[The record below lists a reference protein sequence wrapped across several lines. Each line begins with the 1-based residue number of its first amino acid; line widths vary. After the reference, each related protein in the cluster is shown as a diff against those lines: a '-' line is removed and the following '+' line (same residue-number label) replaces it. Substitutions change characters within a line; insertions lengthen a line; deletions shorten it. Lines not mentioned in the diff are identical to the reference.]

1 LDLEDTKM
9 RKMLLIS
16 ALLLA
21 SASAHAGPSTG
32 MELAAA
38 DTPAATAPDTAQAA
52 AEPTAQPLP
61 PVTDSAKDSV
71 KDDAKDGAKDS
82 AKPQTADAP
91 KPHPSKPRSHARRYE
106 GDEAKARRIAA
117 KYGISW

>member
-1 LDLEDTKM
+1 M
-9 RKMLLIS
+9 RKFILIS

-21 SASAHAGPSTG
+21 SASAHAGPSSDRG
-32 MELAAA
+32 LVLAAA
-38 DTPAATAPDTAQAA
+38 DTPAATTTDTAQPA

-61 PVTDSAKDSV
+61 PATDSAKDG
-71 KDDAKDGAKDS
+71 AKDGAKDS
-82 AKPQTADAP
+82 AKPQIADAP
-91 KPHPSKPRSHARRYE
+91 KPRASKPRSQARRYE

>member
-1 LDLEDTKM
+1 M
-9 RKMLLIS
+9 RKFVLISIS

-21 SASAHAGPSTG
+21 SASAHAGPTSDRG
-32 MELAAA
+32 LVLAAA
-38 DTPAATAPDTAQAA
+38 DTPAATAPGTDTAQPA
-52 AEPTAQPLP
+52 AQPLP
-61 PVTDSAKDSV
+61 PATETDAAKDT
-71 KDDAKDGAKDS
+71 

-91 KPHPSKPRSHARRYE
+91 KPRASKPRSQARRYE

>member
-1 LDLEDTKM
+1 M
-9 RKMLLIS
+9 RKFILIS

-21 SASAHAGPSTG
+21 SASAHAGPTSDRG
-32 MELAAA
+32 LVLAAA
-38 DTPAATAPDTAQAA
+38 DTPTTTAPGTDTAQPA
-52 AEPTAQPLP
+52 AQPLP
-61 PVTDSAKDSV
+61 PVTET
-71 KDDAKDGAKDS
+71 DAPKDS

-91 KPHPSKPRSHARRYE
+91 KPRASKPRSQARRYE

>member
-1 LDLEDTKM
+1 M
-9 RKMLLIS
+9 RKFILIS

-21 SASAHAGPSTG
+21 SASAHAGPTSDRG
-32 MELAAA
+32 LVLAAA
-38 DTPAATAPDTAQAA
+38 DTPTATTTDTAQPA
-52 AEPTAQPLP
+52 AQPLP
-61 PVTDSAKDSV
+61 PAPETDAV
-71 KDDAKDGAKDS
+71 KDS

-91 KPHPSKPRSHARRYE
+91 KPRASKPRSQARRYE

>member
-1 LDLEDTKM
+1 M
-9 RKMLLIS
+9 RKFILIS

-21 SASAHAGPSTG
+21 SASAHAGPTSDRG
-32 MELAAA
+32 LVLAAA
-38 DTPAATAPDTAQAA
+38 DTPAATTTTTAPGTDAAQPA
-52 AEPTAQPLP
+52 AQPLP
-61 PVTDSAKDSV
+61 PATETDAAKDT
-71 KDDAKDGAKDS
+71 

-91 KPHPSKPRSHARRYE
+91 KPRASKPRSQARRYE

>member
-1 LDLEDTKM
+1 M
-9 RKMLLIS
+9 RKLLLIS

-21 SASAHAGPSTG
+21 SASAHAGPSSG

-38 DTPAATAPDTAQAA
+38 DTPAATTTEPAQPAS
-52 AEPTAQPLP
+52 EPTAQPLP
-61 PVTDSAKDSV
+61 PAADSAKDSTR
-71 KDDAKDGAKDS
+71 DGGKDS
-82 AKPQTADAP
+82 AKTADAP
-91 KPHPSKPRSHARRYE
+91 KPRASKPHSHARRYE

>member
-1 LDLEDTKM
+1 M
-9 RKMLLIS
+9 RKFILIS

-21 SASAHAGPSTG
+21 SASAHAGPTSDRG
-32 MELAAA
+32 LVLAAA
-38 DTPAATAPDTAQAA
+38 DTPTTTAPGTDTAQPA
-52 AEPTAQPLP
+52 AQPLP
-61 PVTDSAKDSV
+61 PATETDTAKDTV
-71 KDDAKDGAKDS
+71 KDT

-91 KPHPSKPRSHARRYE
+91 KPRASKPRSQARRYE

>member
-9 RKMLLIS
+9 RKFLLIS

-38 DTPAATAPDTAQAA
+38 DTPAATTPDTAQPA

-61 PVTDSAKDSV
+61 PASDS
-71 KDDAKDGAKDS
+71 AKDS

-91 KPHPSKPRSHARRYE
+91 KPRASKPRSHAHRYE

>member
-1 LDLEDTKM
+1 M
-9 RKMLLIS
+9 RKFILIS

-21 SASAHAGPSTG
+21 SASAHAGPTSDRG
-32 MELAAA
+32 LVLAAA
-38 DTPAATAPDTAQAA
+38 DTPAATTTTTAPGTDTAQPA
-52 AEPTAQPLP
+52 AQPLP
-61 PVTDSAKDSV
+61 PATEPDAAKDST
-71 KDDAKDGAKDS
+71 KDS

-91 KPHPSKPRSHARRYE
+91 KPRASKPRSQARRYE

>member
-1 LDLEDTKM
+1 M
-9 RKMLLIS
+9 RKLLLIS

-21 SASAHAGPSTG
+21 FASAHAGPSTG

-38 DTPAATAPDTAQAA
+38 DTPAATAPDSAQPA

-61 PVTDSAKDSV
+61 PAPDSTKDGSKDST
-71 KDDAKDGAKDS
+71 
-82 AKPQTADAP
+82 KPQAADAP
-91 KPHPSKPRSHARRYE
+91 RPQAAKPRSHARRYE

>member
-1 LDLEDTKM
+1 M
-9 RKMLLIS
+9 RTFILIS

-21 SASAHAGPSTG
+21 SASADAGPTSDRG
-32 MELAAA
+32 LVLAAA
-38 DTPAATAPDTAQAA
+38 DTPAATTTTTAPGTDAAQPA
-52 AEPTAQPLP
+52 AQPLP
-61 PVTDSAKDSV
+61 PATETDAAKDT
-71 KDDAKDGAKDS
+71 

-91 KPHPSKPRSHARRYE
+91 KPRASKPRSQARRYE